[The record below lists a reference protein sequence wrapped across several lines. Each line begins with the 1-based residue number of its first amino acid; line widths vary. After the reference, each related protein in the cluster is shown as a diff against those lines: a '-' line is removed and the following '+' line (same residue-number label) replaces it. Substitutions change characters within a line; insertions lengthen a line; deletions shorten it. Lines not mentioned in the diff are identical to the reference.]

1 MPDRLSPEAQVAL
14 DAAQRKLEAS
24 GQVWPRSVMDSWGR
38 KILADYTDS
47 ELLAELARRLGTRP

>member
-1 MPDRLSPEAQVAL
+1 MPDRLSPEAQAAL